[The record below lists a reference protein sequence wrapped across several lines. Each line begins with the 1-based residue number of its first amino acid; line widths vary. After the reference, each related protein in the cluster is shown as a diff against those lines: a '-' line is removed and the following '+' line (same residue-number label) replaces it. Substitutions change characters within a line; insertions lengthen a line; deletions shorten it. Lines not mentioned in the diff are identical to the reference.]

1 MSRGAVVA
9 AEMTDQV
16 RDTIMTSWQRSWQ
29 WNVSAGHIDPCYV
42 RDPGLDTPLTR
53 SALPVLQSLM
63 DEGLEGR
70 PVSVTLT
77 DAGGVVLCRAD
88 GRPQSGAAP

>member
-29 WNVSAGHIDPCYV
+29 WNVSAGHIDADLTNSQCTYHMS
-42 RDPGLDTPLTR
+42 LTR
-53 SALPVLQSLM
+53 
-63 DEGLEGR
+63 G
-70 PVSVTLT
+70 
-77 DAGGVVLCRAD
+77 
-88 GRPQSGAAP
+88 